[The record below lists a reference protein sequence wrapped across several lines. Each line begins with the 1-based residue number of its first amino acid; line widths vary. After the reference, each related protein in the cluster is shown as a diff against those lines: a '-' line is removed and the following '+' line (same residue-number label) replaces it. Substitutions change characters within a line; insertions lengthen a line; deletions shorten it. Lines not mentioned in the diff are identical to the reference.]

1 MAVKDFKAA
10 LGIACNGI
18 ANIAVFYIVT
28 VAVTA
33 LQILEAA
40 LQILGAVLQTL
51 QSIVY
56 RW

>member
-51 QSIVY
+51 QSIVC